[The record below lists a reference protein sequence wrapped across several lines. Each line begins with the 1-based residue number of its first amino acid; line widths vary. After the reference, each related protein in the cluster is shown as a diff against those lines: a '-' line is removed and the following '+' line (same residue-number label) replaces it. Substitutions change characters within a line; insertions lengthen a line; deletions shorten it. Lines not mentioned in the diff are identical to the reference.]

1 MGYAAANESKIRRNP
16 IGYYRDCWG
25 IPFFWRG
32 GINFRRGP
40 NRLIATLQNVTDNTT
55 FVEILL
61 AGGGGDF
68 EIEYLLLPFGGF
80 WSSIYGAVLIE

>member
-1 MGYAAANESKIRRNP
+1 M
-16 IGYYRDCWG
+16 
-25 IPFFWRG
+25 
-32 GINFRRGP
+32 
-40 NRLIATLQNVTDNTT
+40 IATLQNVTGNTT

-61 AGGGGDF
+61 AQGGRDF